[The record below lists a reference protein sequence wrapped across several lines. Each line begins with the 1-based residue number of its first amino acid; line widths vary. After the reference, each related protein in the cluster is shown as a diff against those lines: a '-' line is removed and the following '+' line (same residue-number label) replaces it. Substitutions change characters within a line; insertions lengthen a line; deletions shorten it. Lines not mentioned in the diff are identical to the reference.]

1 MTDKTGADAAEFRTF
16 TRDGRTFRE
25 PVITEAHRAEMRLD
39 LGAAIGS
46 EDPWVIISRLYGAGW
61 SYRLIAQF
69 CGLGNE
75 DVQEALISNG
85 RSLTVPDGTVAP

>member
-1 MTDKTGADAAEFRTF
+1 MTDKTGADAAEFRAF

-25 PVITEAHRAEMRLD
+25 PVITEANRAEMRLD

-69 CGLGNE
+69 SGMSNE

-85 RSLTVPDGTVAP
+85 RSLP

>member
-1 MTDKTGADAAEFRTF
+1 VTDKTGADAAEFRAF
-16 TRDGRTFRE
+16 TEDGRTFRE
-25 PVITEAHRAEMRLD
+25 PVITEAHKQEMRRD

-69 CGLGNE
+69 CGMGSE
-75 DVQEALISNG
+75 DVSAALFSNG
-85 RSLTVPDGTVAP
+85 RSLAGETIMP

>member
-1 MTDKTGADAAEFRTF
+1 MTDRTGADATEFRTF
-16 TRDGRTFRE
+16 TEDGRTFRE
-25 PVITEAHRAEMRLD
+25 PVITEAHRKEMRSD
-39 LGAAIGS
+39 LGAAIGA

-69 CGLGNE
+69 CGLGSE